1 MKAQQQTRVVDL
13 FCGAGG
19 LSLGLR
25 RAGMTVVAAYDH
37 WAPAVAT
44 YRANLGDHIHDV
56 EILEDLEV
64 PDCEIIAGGPPCQGF
79 SSAGLRR
86 QDDHRNTLIGVYSR
100 IIARVRPKAFVFEN
114 VEGFLTGVGGRHIFE
129 LLEPLVNAGYRI
141 HLRKINAAN
150 YGVPQHRKRV
160 VAVGGLGWEPR
171 FPQETHF
178 AYGAPGAHLAGH
190 RGLPRTPTLGE
201 ALAELN
207 GRCNLADHTMQTL
220 EGDDLK
226 RAQMLSPGQSMK
238 DLPEDLWHPSYRR
251 RAFRRVMDGTSPE
264 KRGGAPSG
272 VKRLRA
278 EEPSKAITGAASR
291 EFIHPTEPR
300 PLTIRECATL
310 QSFPVDF
317 EFIGTQIERIQLIGN
332 AVPPLLGEAI
342 GRSLEAD
349 LATQPKV
356 GALPGALLS
365 FNPTASN
372 GMSPALIEVTE
383 QVRERFAT
391 DALLEQGVLL

>member
-1 MKAQQQTRVVDL
+1 
-13 FCGAGG
+13 
-19 LSLGLR
+19 LGLQ

-37 WAPAVAT
+37 WAPAVET
-44 YRANLGDHIHDV
+44 YRANLGDHVHDV
-56 EILEDLEV
+56 EITENLPV

-86 QDDHRNTLIGVYSR
+86 QDDHRNTLIGVYAK
-100 IIARVRPKAFVFEN
+100 IIARVRPKAFIFEN
-114 VEGFLTGVGGRHIFE
+114 VEGFLTSVGGRHIFE
-129 LLEPLVNAGYRI
+129 LLEPLVEAGYRI

-160 VAVGGLGWEPR
+160 VAIGGLGWGPR
-171 FPQETHF
+171 FPVETHL
-178 AYGAPGAHLAGH
+178 AYGAPGAHIAGH
-190 RGLPRTPTLGE
+190 RGLPPTPTLGE
-201 ALAELN
+201 TLAVLN
-207 GRCNLADHTMQTL
+207 RRGDASDHVIQTL

-226 RAQMLSPGQSMK
+226 RAQLLAPGQSMK
-238 DLPEDLWHPSYRR
+238 DLPEEMWHPSYRR
-251 RAFRRVMDGTSPE
+251 RAFRRVMDGTPTE

-272 VKRLRA
+272 LKRLRA

-310 QSFPVDF
+310 QTFPLDF
-317 EFIGTQIERIQLIGN
+317 VFNGAQSDRIQLIGN

-342 GRSLEAD
+342 GQSLAAD
-349 LATQPKV
+349 IAAQPQV

-365 FNPTASN
+365 FHPTASN
-372 GMSPALIEVTE
+372 GMSPALMQVTE
-383 QVRERFAT
+383 QVRERFANG
-391 DALLEQGVLL
+391 ALPQQRDLLWA